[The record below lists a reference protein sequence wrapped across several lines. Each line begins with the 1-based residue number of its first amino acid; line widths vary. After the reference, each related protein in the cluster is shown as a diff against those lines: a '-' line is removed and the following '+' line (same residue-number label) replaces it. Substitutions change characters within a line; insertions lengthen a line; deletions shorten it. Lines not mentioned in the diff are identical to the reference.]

1 MNSGMNADLNDL
13 GDGPLPASLPVFP
26 LSGALLLPRG
36 TIPLNIFEPR
46 YLNMVADALAVERI
60 IGMVQP
66 RESGIDPLPDDAP
79 LYRIGCAGRIT
90 SFSESD
96 DGRYLIKLTGISR
109 FAIASE
115 LEPRRGYR
123 LVAANYDQF
132 AGDLRDDSD
141 GFADRGRL
149 FEVVERYFEATG
161 IEADCRT
168 MEALPDETLVS
179 ALAMACPL
187 EPRDKQ
193 ALLECAGVAE
203 RGAFLCDL
211 MEFRT
216 RAGDRDSSL
225 QRH

>member
-1 MNSGMNADLNDL
+1 MNAGVSDFSA
-13 GDGPLPASLPVFP
+13 GPLPEVLPVFP
-26 LSGALLLPRG
+26 LGGALLLPRG
-36 TIPLNIFEPR
+36 MLPLNIFEPR
-46 YLNMVADALAVERI
+46 YLNMVADALAAERI

-66 RESGIDPLPDDAP
+66 RESGLGPIPDDAP
-79 LYRIGCAGRIT
+79 IYQVGCAGRIT
-90 SFSESD
+90 SFSEGD
-96 DGRYLIKLTGISR
+96 DGRYLIKLTGITR
-109 FAIASE
+109 FSIASE
-115 LEPRRGYR
+115 LEPVRGYR
-123 LVAANYDQF
+123 RVAVDYDEF
-132 AGDLRDDSD
+132 AADLSNEAAS
-141 GFADRGRL
+141 FADRGRL
-149 FEVVERYFEATG
+149 FKVVERYFEATG

-225 QRH
+225 PQH

>member
-1 MNSGMNADLNDL
+1 MSAAL
-13 GDGPLPASLPVFP
+13 GKMSDGPLPETIPVFP
-26 LSGALLLPRG
+26 LCGALLLPRG

-46 YLNMVADALAVERI
+46 YLNMVVDALAAERI

-66 RESGIDPLPDDAP
+66 REIGAGPVPDDAP
-79 LYRIGCAGRIT
+79 LYGVGCAGRIT

-96 DGRYLIKLTGISR
+96 DGRYLIKVTGVAR
-109 FAIASE
+109 FSTASE
-115 LEPRRGYR
+115 LEPLRGYR
-123 LVAANYDQF
+123 RVAASYDEY
-132 AGDLRDDSD
+132 ADDLNERTIPFDD
-141 GFADRGRL
+141 RPRL
-149 FEVVERYFEATG
+149 FDVVERYFEATG
-161 IEADCRT
+161 INADCRT

-193 ALLECAGVAE
+193 ALLECNGVAE
-203 RGAFLCDL
+203 RGTFLCDL

-225 QRH
+225 PRH